1 MIDRARDG
9 TSTIDIVL
17 SATVAVVMLL
27 LLARPSAGDTA
38 RPAPTPRPWG
48 LPVYVQTDADLRI
61 EACDGLA
68 PVIGTRPV
76 PLVGCEPWQSCRDCE
91 PGRAEVGQ
99 LFILWPSVFRYR
111 LYRPDGD
118 PLPGVPGSTPASVPG
133 VPGSTPACAPVV
145 VVVTA
150 TPTDTPRPT
159 ETMELTPTAVPTRAV
174 RLPLALQ
181 RRRGR

>member
-1 MIDRARDG
+1 MTDHHDMR
-9 TSTIDIVL
+9 DIVL
-17 SATVAVVMLL
+17 SAAVVVVMMLL
-27 LLARPSAGDTA
+27 LAQPSAGDTA

-61 EACDGLA
+61 EACEGLA

-118 PLPGVPGSTPASVPG
+118 PLPGVPGSTPA
-133 VPGSTPACAPVV
+133 CAPVV

-159 ETMELTPTAVPTRAV
+159 ETMELTPTAIPTRAV

>member
-1 MIDRARDG
+1 MIDRHNARAV
-9 TSTIDIVL
+9 VL
-17 SATVAVVMLL
+17 VVAVAVVMLPSW
-27 LLARPSAGDTA
+27 ARPSAGDTA

-48 LPVYVQTDADLRI
+48 LPVYMQTDADLRI

-91 PGRAEVGQ
+91 PGRAEAGQ

-118 PLPGVPGSTPASVPG
+118 PLPG

-159 ETMELTPTAVPTRAV
+159 ETMELTPTAIPTRAV
-174 RLPLALQ
+174 RLPLTLQ

>member
-1 MIDRARDG
+1 MIDRHNVRAVVL
-9 TSTIDIVL
+9 IV
-17 SATVAVVMLL
+17 AVAVVMLPSW
-27 LLARPSAGDTA
+27 ARPSAGDTA

-48 LPVYVQTDADLRI
+48 LPVYMQTDADLRI

-91 PGRAEVGQ
+91 PGRAEAGQ

-111 LYRPDGD
+111 LYRPDGE
-118 PLPGVPGSTPASVPG
+118 PLPG

-159 ETMELTPTAVPTRAV
+159 ETMELTPTARPTWTAWV
-174 RLPLALQ
+174 PLAT
-181 RRRGR
+181 RRR